1 MDLVLSREID
11 PWDIDIVDLTNKFLD
26 RIRKL
31 KNLDLRVS
39 GKTIFTASILLRMKS
54 EELMREDSKE
64 EDQPDDF
71 FDFWEDIENAE
82 FEIDD
87 IRPPLRR
94 RNVGK
99 MTLPELFEA
108 LIDALEDGEKPKR
121 KVIPKLGPQV
131 YQIDEIKADIRK
143 QVEKL
148 YQQLLELKNINDIIP
163 FKDLL
168 EEKSSREVARIFLYV
183 LFLYSDNKID
193 VLQEMMFGDI
203 FIKVL

>member
-11 PWDIDIVDLTNKFLD
+11 PWDIDIIDLTNKFLE

-31 KNLDLRVS
+31 KNLDLRIS
-39 GKTIFTASILLRMKS
+39 GKTILTASILLRMKS
-54 EELMREDSKE
+54 EQLMKE
-64 EDQPDDF
+64 EQKEEIDDEF

-82 FEIDD
+82 FEIDE
-87 IRPPLRR
+87 IKPPLRR

-108 LIDALEDGEKPKR
+108 LIDALEEGEKPKR
-121 KVIPKLGPQV
+121 KILAKVGPQL

-148 YQQLLELKNINDIIP
+148 YQYLLELKNLNDTIY

-168 EEKSSREVARIFLYV
+168 IEKTTREVARLFLYI
-183 LFLYSDNKID
+183 LFLYSDKKIEI
-193 VLQEMMFGDI
+193 LQEVMFGEI
-203 FIKVL
+203 LIKVL

>member
-11 PWDIDIVDLTNKFLD
+11 PWDIDIIDLTNKFLE

-31 KNLDLRVS
+31 KNLDLRIS
-39 GKTIFTASILLRMKS
+39 CKIILTASILLRMKS
-54 EELMREDSKE
+54 EQLMKE
-64 EDQPDDF
+64 EQKEEIDDEF

-82 FEIDD
+82 FEIDE
-87 IRPPLRR
+87 IKPPLRR

-108 LIDALEDGEKPKR
+108 LIDALEEGEKPKR
-121 KVIPKLGPQV
+121 KIIAKVGPQL

-148 YQQLLELKNINDIIP
+148 YQYLLELKNLNDTIY

-168 EEKSSREVARIFLYV
+168 IEKTTREVARLFLYI
-183 LFLYSDNKID
+183 LFLYSDKKIEI
-193 VLQEMMFGDI
+193 LQEVMFGEI
-203 FIKVL
+203 LIKVL

>member
-11 PWDIDIVDLTNKFLD
+11 PWDIDIIDLTNKFLE

-31 KNLDLRVS
+31 KNLDLRIS
-39 GKTIFTASILLRMKS
+39 GKTILTTSILLRMKS
-54 EELMREDSKE
+54 EELMREEQKE
-64 EDQPDDF
+64 EIDEEF

-82 FEIDD
+82 FEIDE

-108 LIDALEDGEKPKR
+108 LIDALEEGEKPKR
-121 KVIPKLGPQV
+121 KVIAKVGPQL
-131 YQIDEIKADIRK
+131 YKIDEIKADIRK

-148 YQQLLELKNINDIIP
+148 YQYLLELKDTNDTIF

-168 EEKSSREVARIFLYV
+168 IEKTTREVARLFLYI
-183 LFLYSDNKID
+183 LFLYSDKKIE
-193 VLQEMMFGDI
+193 VFQEVMFGEI
-203 FIKVL
+203 LIKVL

>member
-11 PWDIDIVDLTNKFLD
+11 PWDIDIIDLTNKFLD
-26 RIRKL
+26 RIKKL
-31 KNLDLRVS
+31 KTLDLRIS
-39 GKTIFTASILLRMKS
+39 GKTILTASILLRMKS
-54 EELMREDSKE
+54 EHLMREEKKE
-64 EDQPDDF
+64 EEDDAF

-82 FEIDD
+82 FEMDD
-87 IRPPLRR
+87 IKPPLRR

-108 LIDALEDGEKPKR
+108 LIEALDEGEKPK
-121 KVIPKLGPQV
+121 KKIIAKIGPQL

-143 QVEKL
+143 QVERL
-148 YQQLLELKNINDIIP
+148 YQHLLELKNLNDTIS
-163 FKDLL
+163 FRDLL
-168 EEKSSREVARIFLYV
+168 EERTTLEIARIFLYI

-193 VLQEMMFGDI
+193 VIQEVMFGEI

>member
-11 PWDIDIVDLTNKFLD
+11 PWDIDIIDLTNKFLE

-31 KNLDLRVS
+31 KNLDLRIS
-39 GKTIFTASILLRMKS
+39 GKTILTASILLRMKS
-54 EELMREDSKE
+54 EQLMKE
-64 EDQPDDF
+64 EQKEEIDDEF

-82 FEIDD
+82 FEIDE
-87 IRPPLRR
+87 IKPPLRR

-108 LIDALEDGEKPKR
+108 LIDALEEGEKPKR
-121 KVIPKLGPQV
+121 KVIAKVGPQL
-131 YQIDEIKADIRK
+131 YKIDEIKADIRK

-148 YQQLLELKNINDIIP
+148 YQYLLELKDTNDTIF

-168 EEKSSREVARIFLYV
+168 IEKTTREVARLFLYI
-183 LFLYSDNKID
+183 LFLYSDKKIE
-193 VLQEMMFGDI
+193 VFQEVMFGEI
-203 FIKVL
+203 LIKVL

>member
-11 PWDIDIVDLTNKFLD
+11 PWDIDIIDLTNKFLE

-31 KNLDLRVS
+31 KNLDLRIS
-39 GKTIFTASILLRMKS
+39 GKTILTASILLRMKS
-54 EELMREDSKE
+54 EQLMKE
-64 EDQPDDF
+64 EQKEEIDDEF

-82 FEIDD
+82 FEIDE
-87 IRPPLRR
+87 IKPPLRR

-108 LIDALEDGEKPKR
+108 LIDALEEGEKPKR
-121 KVIPKLGPQV
+121 KIIAKVGPQL

-148 YQQLLELKNINDIIP
+148 YQYLLELKNLNDTIY

-168 EEKSSREVARIFLYV
+168 IEKTTREVARLFLYI
-183 LFLYSDNKID
+183 LFLYSDKKIEI
-193 VLQEMMFGDI
+193 LQEVMFGEI
-203 FIKVL
+203 PIKVL

>member
-11 PWDIDIVDLTNKFLD
+11 PWDIDIIDLTNKFLD

-31 KNLDLRVS
+31 KNLDLRIS
-39 GKTIFTASILLRMKS
+39 GKTILTSSILLRMKS
-54 EELMREDSKE
+54 EQLMREDEKREADE
-64 EDQPDDF
+64 EF

-108 LIDALEDGEKPKR
+108 LVDALDDGEKPKR
-121 KVIPKLGPQV
+121 KIIPKLGPQLF
-131 YQIDEIKADIRK
+131 QIDVIKADIRQ
-143 QVEKL
+143 QVENL
-148 YQQLLELKNINDIIP
+148 YQHLLGLKVINDIIP
-163 FKDLL
+163 FRDLL
-168 EEKSSREVARIFLYV
+168 EEGTSREVARLFLYI
-183 LFLYSDNKID
+183 LFLYSDKKID
-193 VLQEMMFGDI
+193 VTQEMMFGEI
-203 FIKVL
+203 FIKVM

>member
-11 PWDIDIVDLTNKFLD
+11 PWDIDIIDLTNKFLE
-26 RIRKL
+26 RIRQL
-31 KNLDLRVS
+31 KSLDLRIS
-39 GKTIFTASILLRMKS
+39 GKTILTSSILLRMKS
-54 EELMREDSKE
+54 EELMREDE
-64 EDQPDDF
+64 EKQEVDEEF

-108 LIDALEDGEKPKR
+108 LVDALEDGEKPK
-121 KVIPKLGPQV
+121 KKIIAKLGPQI

-148 YQQLLELKNINDIIP
+148 YQHLLELKGINDIIA
-163 FKDLL
+163 FRDLL
-168 EEKSSREVARIFLYV
+168 EERTSREVARIFLYI
-183 LFLYSDNKID
+183 LFLYSDKKID
-193 VLQEMMFGDI
+193 VTQETMFGEI

>member
-11 PWDIDIVDLTNKFLD
+11 PWDIDIIDLTNKFLE

-31 KNLDLRVS
+31 KNLDLRIS
-39 GKTIFTASILLRMKS
+39 GKTILTASILLRMKS
-54 EELMREDSKE
+54 EELMREEQKE
-64 EDQPDDF
+64 EIDEEF
-71 FDFWEDIENAE
+71 FDFWEDIENTE
-82 FEIDD
+82 FEIDE

-108 LIDALEDGEKPKR
+108 LIDALEEGEKPKR
-121 KVIPKLGPQV
+121 KVIAKVGPQL
-131 YQIDEIKADIRK
+131 YKIDEIKADIRK

-148 YQQLLELKNINDIIP
+148 YQYLLELKDTNDTIF

-168 EEKSSREVARIFLYV
+168 IEKTTREVARLFLYI
-183 LFLYSDNKID
+183 LFLYSDKKIE
-193 VLQEMMFGDI
+193 VFQEVMFGEI
-203 FIKVL
+203 LIKVL

>member
-11 PWDIDIVDLTNKFLD
+11 PWDIDIRDLTNKFLD
-26 RIRKL
+26 RIKKL
-31 KNLDLRVS
+31 KTLDLRIS
-39 GKTIFTASILLRMKS
+39 GKTILTASILLRMKS
-54 EELMREDSKE
+54 EHLMREEKKE
-64 EDQPDDF
+64 EEDDAF

-82 FEIDD
+82 FEMDD
-87 IRPPLRR
+87 IKPPLRR

-108 LIDALEDGEKPKR
+108 LIEALDEGEKPK
-121 KVIPKLGPQV
+121 KKIIEKLGPQI

-148 YQQLLELKNINDIIP
+148 YQHLLELKNLNDKIS
-163 FKDLL
+163 FYDLL
-168 EEKSSREVARIFLYV
+168 GERTTLEIARIFLYI
-183 LFLYSDNKID
+183 LFLYSDKKID
-193 VLQEMMFGDI
+193 VIQEVMFGEI

>member
-11 PWDIDIVDLTNKFLD
+11 PWDIDIIDLTNKFLE

-31 KNLDLRVS
+31 KNLDLRIS
-39 GKTIFTASILLRMKS
+39 GKTILTASILLRMKS
-54 EELMREDSKE
+54 EQLMKE
-64 EDQPDDF
+64 EQKEEIDDEF

-82 FEIDD
+82 FEIDE
-87 IRPPLRR
+87 IKPPLRR

-108 LIDALEDGEKPKR
+108 LIDALEEGEKPKR
-121 KVIPKLGPQV
+121 KIIAKVGPQL

-148 YQQLLELKNINDIIP
+148 YQYLLELKNLNDTIY

-168 EEKSSREVARIFLYV
+168 IEKTTREVARLFLYI
-183 LFLYSDNKID
+183 LFLYSDKKIEI
-193 VLQEMMFGDI
+193 LQEVMFGEI
-203 FIKVL
+203 LIKVL

>member
-11 PWDIDIVDLTNKFLD
+11 PWDIDIIDLTNKFLE

-31 KNLDLRVS
+31 KTLDLRIS
-39 GKTIFTASILLRMKS
+39 GKTILTASMLLRMKS
-54 EELMREDSKE
+54 EELMREDEKE
-64 EDQPDDF
+64 EVDDEF

-87 IRPPLRR
+87 IKPPLRR
-94 RNVGK
+94 RNVGR

-108 LIDALEDGEKPKR
+108 LIDALEDGEKPKK
-121 KVIPKLGPQV
+121 KVITKIGPQL

-148 YQQLLELKNINDIIP
+148 YQQLLELKDLSDIIS
-163 FKDLL
+163 FRDLL
-168 EEKSSREVARIFLYV
+168 EEKTPLEVARIFLYI
-183 LFLYSDNKID
+183 LFLYSDKKID
-193 VLQEMMFGDI
+193 VTQEIMFGEI

>member
-11 PWDIDIVDLTNKFLD
+11 PWDIDIIDLTNKFLE

-31 KNLDLRVS
+31 KNLDLRIS
-39 GKTIFTASILLRMKS
+39 GKTILTASILLRMKS
-54 EELMREDSKE
+54 EELMREEQKE
-64 EDQPDDF
+64 EIDEEF

-82 FEIDD
+82 FEIDE

-108 LIDALEDGEKPKR
+108 LIDALEEGEKPKR
-121 KVIPKLGPQV
+121 KVIAKVGPQL
-131 YQIDEIKADIRK
+131 YKIDEIKADIRK

-148 YQQLLELKNINDIIP
+148 YQYLLELKDTNDTIF

-168 EEKSSREVARIFLYV
+168 IEKTTREVARLFLYI
-183 LFLYSDNKID
+183 LFLYSDKKIE
-193 VLQEMMFGDI
+193 VFQEVMFGEI
-203 FIKVL
+203 LIKVL

>member
-54 EELMREDSKE
+54 EQLMKE
-64 EDQPDDF
+64 EDKEEESDDF

-94 RNVGK
+94 RSVGK

-121 KVIPKLGPQV
+121 KAVAKLGPQI

-148 YQQLLELKNINDIIP
+148 YQQLLELKNINDIIS
-163 FKDLL
+163 FRDLL
-168 EEKSSREVARIFLYV
+168 EEKTSREVARIFLYI
-183 LFLYSDNKID
+183 LFLYSDNRID
-193 VLQEMMFGDI
+193 VFQEMMFGEI
-203 FIKVL
+203 FVKVL